1 MNNNYKI
8 ENNWDNNG
16 IDPYKNIMSNQPPVK
31 TVGVGE
37 GMILSS
43 WAPALLIGIILETA
57 VEDDKST

>member
-43 WAPALLIGIILETA
+43 
-57 VEDDKST
+57 